1 MGSRLFYVL
10 LFLQPPVQP
19 LECCFAQ
26 CFRQGP
32 HNSLSLL
39 LCAELS
45 DEGLHCRESGSAH
58 VSFVSKDL
66 NVISW
71 GPPFW
76 STLGFHTHSHPYTWV
91 YICDSLPARHYANHS
106 SHAMH
111 ICALSGTVYLK
122 KIHSPGHFILISY
135 LLILESSLWL

>member
-1 MGSRLFYVL
+1 MGSCLFYVL
-10 LFLQPPVQP
+10 LFLQPPVQL
-19 LECCFAQ
+19 LECRFAQ

-76 STLGFHTHSHPYTWV
+76 STLGFHTHSHPY
-91 YICDSLPARHYANHS
+91 SPES
-106 SHAMH
+106 SHLL
-111 ICALSGTVYLK
+111 LSQAAPPTPVHTSGLLSLAFPLLEGSARSLS
-122 KIHSPGHFILISY
+122 SPSFTFL
-135 LLILESSLWL
+135 